1 MNNITMSIPKLTGR
15 ENWSTWSFAV
25 KAYLQH
31 EDLHN
36 CISAEPNPN
45 DPKAVKDD
53 VKAKSKLIL
62 LVDPILN
69 INFNV
74 DDEWLGTLMLAGLP
88 DSYKP
93 MIMGIESS
101 GVKISADLIK
111 TKLLQEV
118 KSIDSD
124 TTVLYT
130 KHNNV
135 KDPQNNPKKGPR
147 CFICN
152 KYGHISKNCKSK
164 KAIQNKNKD
173 TSYVAVFSAA
183 TKYDDGFYIDSG
195 ASMHLTMRQDWLYDE
210 VPPPITSIKIAN
222 SKMLPVKSC
231 GKIDLNVIGSN
242 NVKQTIQITHVLYV
256 PELTTNL
263 LSVSQI
269 MKNGCSIQFT
279 KQGCKIFNKMNTEVA
294 AANLINNMY
303 RLNTDTVTAYS
314 CKMNETD
321 FLLWHKRMA
330 HLNFND
336 LNKLSNCTDGVKLIQ
351 NKNQMVCELCQK
363 GKQSR
368 LPFPSEG
375 SRALNPLE
383 LIHSDVCGPME
394 VKSLGGARSI
404 LKFKEYKALVENQ
417 LNFKIKCLRS
427 DNGREYLSNDFSNY
441 LKKSGII
448 HQTSNSYTPQQ
459 NGLAERMNRTLME
472 RARCMLINSDLQK
485 SYWAEAV
492 STAAYITNRCP
503 TRALSYATPEE
514 MWSGKKPDVS
524 HLKIFGC
531 EAMVKIPKEKLRKLD
546 SKASKMIFIGYSD
559 TTKGYK
565 FIDPKTKKGV
575 ISRDVVFM
583 ESSLTQ
589 NHVVVPLTTDE
600 NEVNKNK
607 HIMLSPELQE
617 NSNDSSES
625 KVSESS
631 SNDDSFHSNDESYQ
645 SNDDSLYIPKTK
657 INIEHDSNIK
667 TRSKA
672 KKQDNNTYLCKGIS
686 ETDVPQTYSE
696 AISSPNEKK
705 WKQSIMEELKA
716 HENNETWTLV
726 ENPWSKDNWMQ
737 IDYTE
742 TFSPT
747 VRYDSVRILL
757 SEACQYDLKIVQ
769 FDVKTAFLYGDI
781 KENIYMNPPEGIE
794 SPPNFVCKLN
804 RSLYGLKQAPR
815 PHTKLE
821 KKNIVSEVKIPYKEA
836 VGSLMHLAI
845 VSRPDIMF
853 GVSLVSRY
861 LNCYDST
868 HWAVVKKILKYLKET
883 KEMGILYSK
892 VKNNTVEGYS
902 DSDYAADSDTRR
914 STTGYV
920 FTKNAAAITWATQ
933 RQQSIALST
942 TEAEFMAACSAAKE
956 ALWIKDYYLIL
967 VHIIKTVS
975 V

>member
-62 LVDPILN
+62 LVDPILYVHIQQAENAKQLWDNLTKAFEDRGLTRKVGLLKDLINTTLETSESVESYVNKIMSSAHKLRN

-242 NVKQTIQITHVLYV
+242 NVKQTIQITHVLFQ
-256 PELTTNL
+256 
-263 LSVSQI
+263 S
-269 MKNGCSIQFT
+269 
-279 KQGCKIFNKMNTEVA
+279 TE
-294 AANLINNMY
+294 
-303 RLNTDTVTAYS
+303 S
-314 CKMNETD
+314 
-321 FLLWHKRMA
+321 
-330 HLNFND
+330 
-336 LNKLSNCTDGVKLIQ
+336 S
-351 NKNQMVCELCQK
+351 
-363 GKQSR
+363 
-368 LPFPSEG
+368 
-375 SRALNPLE
+375 E

-531 EAMVKIPKEKLRKLD
+531 EAMVKIPKRSFENWILR
-546 SKASKMIFIGYSD
+546 
-559 TTKGYK
+559 
-565 FIDPKTKKGV
+565 
-575 ISRDVVFM
+575 
-583 ESSLTQ
+583 Q
-589 NHVVVPLTTDE
+589 
-600 NEVNKNK
+600 
-607 HIMLSPELQE
+607 
-617 NSNDSSES
+617 
-625 KVSESS
+625 
-631 SNDDSFHSNDESYQ
+631 
-645 SNDDSLYIPKTK
+645 
-657 INIEHDSNIK
+657 
-667 TRSKA
+667 A
-672 KKQDNNTYLCKGIS
+672 K
-686 ETDVPQTYSE
+686 
-696 AISSPNEKK
+696 
-705 WKQSIMEELKA
+705 
-716 HENNETWTLV
+716 
-726 ENPWSKDNWMQ
+726 
-737 IDYTE
+737 
-742 TFSPT
+742 
-747 VRYDSVRILL
+747 
-757 SEACQYDLKIVQ
+757 
-769 FDVKTAFLYGDI
+769 
-781 KENIYMNPPEGIE
+781 
-794 SPPNFVCKLN
+794 
-804 RSLYGLKQAPR
+804 
-815 PHTKLE
+815 
-821 KKNIVSEVKIPYKEA
+821 
-836 VGSLMHLAI
+836 
-845 VSRPDIMF
+845 
-853 GVSLVSRY
+853 
-861 LNCYDST
+861 
-868 HWAVVKKILKYLKET
+868 
-883 KEMGILYSK
+883 
-892 VKNNTVEGYS
+892 
-902 DSDYAADSDTRR
+902 
-914 STTGYV
+914 
-920 FTKNAAAITWATQ
+920 
-933 RQQSIALST
+933 
-942 TEAEFMAACSAAKE
+942 
-956 ALWIKDYYLIL
+956 
-967 VHIIKTVS
+967 
-975 V
+975 